1 MAGEVRGRRLAG
13 MNRLLSIFR
22 EYPAVAGVA
31 VFLGVS
37 VVLFVVLATMMRGT
51 ATGLRPLVFF
61 FGFLAIVGGPQ
72 AVVHL
77 MDAWA
82 HRQGLVREAARSAA
96 EASGAS
102 SAATVVSE
110 GGVAGVEG
118 GEGAVAWSKVFGA
131 DADPGLITDAKRGLE
146 PVVGEALEARI
157 SFRQSGESALAA
169 RFEDAAAAAR
179 AMERYAEFFRFEGV
193 TGNRE
198 AGWTARR
205 HGGQGEWNHVVRRGR
220 ELYAWSGANRE
231 LVERRRVEV
240 LGAMPEEMVDE
251 APRAVAVGRA
261 SKRAV
266 STRLSQQ
273 PRVALAFVA
282 INLVLAVGWFFKAAA
297 WCSRVSPE
305 AGVVAVDGAGLRGR
319 LLELG
324 AGDGP
329 MEVRAGGD
337 GRSVEVTWRY
347 ADARWLDLMRANR
360 LRRVHRLVLELDEAA
375 RKVRVREYWSAF
387 DASAGLDGVRVA
399 WKAAVGIQLFQ
410 VDHRKIA
417 GVVLDANGRPTGE
430 GGVTIR
436 WDLQAMKAPVIA
448 AVTGNGWTWQP
459 VVWSGPAGLRWL
471 TE

>member
-1 MAGEVRGRRLAG
+1 

-37 VVLFVVLATMMRGT
+37 VVLLVVLGTMMRGT

-61 FGFLAIVGGPQ
+61 FGFLAIVGGPH

-82 HRQGLVREAARSAA
+82 HRQALLREAARAAVEGSGTESAA
-96 EASGAS
+96 
-102 SAATVVSE
+102 AAVSE
-110 GGVAGVEG
+110 VGGGGGEAGEGGEG
-118 GEGAVAWSKVFGA
+118 GEGAVVWSKVFGA
-131 DADPGLITDAKRGLE
+131 DADPGLITDAKRGLD
-146 PVVGEALEARI
+146 PVVGDALEARI

-220 ELYAWSGANRE
+220 ELYAWSGASRE
-231 LVERRRVEV
+231 GVEGRRVEAV
-240 LGAMPEEMVDE
+240 GPMPEGMVDE
-251 APRAVAVGRA
+251 APRAVVVGRP

-266 STRLSQQ
+266 STRLSRQ
-273 PRVALAFVA
+273 PRVALAFLG

-305 AGVVAVDGAGLRGR
+305 AGVVAVDAAGLRGR
-319 LLELG
+319 LLGLG

-337 GRSVEVTWRY
+337 GRSVEITWRY

-360 LRRVHRLVLELDEAA
+360 LRRVHRLVLEMDEAA

-387 DASAGLDGVRVA
+387 DASAGVDGVRVA

-410 VDHRKIA
+410 VDHRRIA
-417 GVVLDANGRPTGE
+417 GVVLDPNGRPTGE

-448 AVTGNGWTWQP
+448 AVTGSGWTWQP